1 MHPSASRDRS
11 TITVTALS
19 FDAFFEGRRIVGP
32 RWKRSARGVVDAD
45 RRHATDPLGSFDQHA
60 GVADDGVPAG
70 HPRDPEAAGD
80 RGHGGVVMAQAVDGP
95 GDRSGAELGPR
106 SGEGVLLGPGQTRTT
121 RLGAAPDPLL
131 PAHPHRPAER
141 GRVMHDLDPTAVA
154 DGDDAAV
161 GAAGQGLLGL
171 HRDHDMAVVIDAHLE
186 DVKALDTEQ
195 LISPRTACDHGPTP
209 TVGHVRVSLL
219 AAWSPPIV
227 EALTPVH
234 GPDTP
239 RASSPSTTLNWEEP
253 VISRCGSSPLLR
265 PLLRA

>member
-1 MHPSASRDRS
+1 M
-11 TITVTALS
+11 
-19 FDAFFEGRRIVGP
+19 
-32 RWKRSARGVVDAD
+32 
-45 RRHATDPLGSFDQHA
+45 Q
-60 GVADDGVPAG
+60 
-70 HPRDPEAAGD
+70 
-80 RGHGGVVMAQAVDGP
+80 
-95 GDRSGAELGPR
+95 
-106 SGEGVLLGPGQTRTT
+106 
-121 RLGAAPDPLL
+121 
-131 PAHPHRPAER
+131 
-141 GRVMHDLDPTAVA
+141 DLDPTAVA

-171 HRDHDMAVVIDAHLE
+171 HRDHDVAVVIDAHLE

-253 VISRCGSSPLLR
+253 S
-265 PLLRA
+265 